1 MFCVRKGTIK
11 PGRAAVRFINKSAT
25 PMEDIDKQDTSNATL
40 DDETMMR
47 NVINDDAD
55 LFYLDCFLSE
65 ILRKG

>member
-1 MFCVRKGTIK
+1 
-11 PGRAAVRFINKSAT
+11 
-25 PMEDIDKQDTSNATL
+25 MEDIDKQDTSNATL

-65 ILRKG
+65 ILRNG